1 MTPSG
6 LFIPHLISPRYELS
20 LPPILLPLTQVP
32 PGRPSSPSPLPPI
45 LREPVVTLHASIPIT
60 PTHSPHIAPVS
71 NLPLSLLTSHQPIHP
86 SIPHSRHSPAYN
98 AHSPDIQPTPLPL
111 DSRRYA
117 NPLLSPASLLPS
129 PDPSRPLPSTI
140 PSTHMLP
147 LYTPPSLPHS
157 PSPPSSTSHVFL
169 KAFPPINP
177 LDLRTTRNT
186 HAYLVSPNSLP
197 LLLSLPRRRTLRL
210 SLPPEE
216 SLVAYFSSPRPQRHA
231 VHHHLPNQSAQ
242 KNSPMS
248 ISDISLAQA
257 TQSSTQTLPGSSR
270 QTLAC
275 LAASLRV
282 SPTGSLR
289 IPSFLQLLPDPS
301 DDSPGLAVLSYPLHT
316 KSGHSWWGGDG
327 WWGGGWGVLGSGGKR
342 SISRQTS
349 PPLPHR
355 ALPPSPPTLSPPPS
369 LPLNQLHAPSRSP
382 KALVACSSKSPAHAT
397 SPLPPHQPQIIGT
410 ISTIPPTLLRL
421 QLYPSRSTS
430 SLHRSA
436 LSLPSSNPLPPPS
449 SLLLPLPPPSPSLL
463 PPPRATTEPRPL
475 IPIPPTLHVYS
486 PPLDATLRSLSVHLT
501 PPRPPSPSTLSHPPL
516 FSSRNTLPHLSR
528 LYLPL
533 PPSHQLLL
541 SSLPP
546 HLSALRSS
554 RSSHSPLSPPRPSS
568 SRTRL
573 GEKLV

>member
-316 KSGHSWWGGDG
+316 KSGHSWS
-327 WWGGGWGVLGSGGKR
+327 VPSHPVFPRR
-342 SISRQTS
+342 SLTLIGALSCAS
-349 PPLPHR
+349 KLKGAHHHR
-355 ALPPSPPTLSPPPS
+355 AAPGALTYDAKRHPPHSTPDYPTA
-369 LPLNQLHAPSRSP
+369 LPLVTA
-382 KALVACSSKSPAHAT
+382 
-397 SPLPPHQPQIIGT
+397 
-410 ISTIPPTLLRL
+410 
-421 QLYPSRSTS
+421 
-430 SLHRSA
+430 
-436 LSLPSSNPLPPPS
+436 
-449 SLLLPLPPPSPSLL
+449 
-463 PPPRATTEPRPL
+463 
-475 IPIPPTLHVYS
+475 
-486 PPLDATLRSLSVHLT
+486 
-501 PPRPPSPSTLSHPPL
+501 
-516 FSSRNTLPHLSR
+516 LSR
-528 LYLPL
+528 LRLPIASPFWSSETVL
-533 PPSHQLLL
+533 PPLLL
-541 SSLPP
+541 SSAGPLRI
-546 HLSALRSS
+546 SAL
-554 RSSHSPLSPPRPSS
+554 
-568 SRTRL
+568 
-573 GEKLV
+573 